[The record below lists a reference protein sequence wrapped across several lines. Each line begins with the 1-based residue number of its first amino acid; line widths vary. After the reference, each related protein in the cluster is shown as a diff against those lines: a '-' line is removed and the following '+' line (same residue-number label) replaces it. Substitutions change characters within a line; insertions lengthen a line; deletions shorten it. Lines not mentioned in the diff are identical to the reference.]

1 MVNPSTIMKRVVLD
15 TTALVFLS
23 DFSVF
28 EEAYTVDGVIDEV
41 KDRKT
46 TTKLSAILG
55 KLKVLEPEQSAVEW
69 IKSLAMRTG
78 DLGKLSETDIDVLA
92 LAKQM
97 RCPIIS
103 DDYNIQNVA
112 GHAGI
117 KYVSVFNPAIKKL
130 KKWG

>member
-1 MVNPSTIMKRVVLD
+1 MKRVVLD